1 MHQIKKVIYKNSKNN
16 KNINYENYKNYLLS
30 EKKKNIYIYKF
41 KKSVIFKFIYYNYT
55 DVSLPFLFWL
65 YLGII

>member
-30 EKKKNIYIYKF
+30 EKKKNIYKF
-41 KKSVIFKFIYYNYT
+41 KKSVFFFNSYIIIIQM
-55 DVSLPFLFWL
+55 FLFL
-65 YLGII
+65 FFSDYI